1 MEANEYL
8 LMMRRYWRVILAAT
22 LIGGLAAAALGLATR
37 QEAVAQ
43 YSVTVSAVLLKPEA
57 QATVEAQLLQSEQFV
72 ATTSLLAPLDG
83 KGASR
88 IATMTTVAESEVV
101 LAKVASVLGTTIE
114 DLQAR
119 LIAAVPPGTE
129 ILEISGRGPDEAAA
143 RALSVAVA
151 RQLTSELAE
160 INPSAAAPTLLG
172 TIVTAPKVGKESS
185 PIDLEQET
193 ARLARALVAADPT
206 AAQSTVTPLV
216 AMFDES
222 GAAKLLADLNLP
234 GQPAD
239 VLKDFVVT
247 AVAGAAD
254 PATGLIANTGE
265 ITIAVTASGAEDATA
280 LAQGA
285 AKILQERATTAAG
298 GDLTASSPLV
308 ITAVSDAALIP
319 PSGSGDRTLTNV
331 ILGLLIG
338 FAAGVGYAF
347 FRASRDGTIRRPRQL
362 FAITDT
368 PPIGVVTMNQG
379 DMTAPWVALNTSSPE
394 ADGYRSLRSNLVF
407 GSPNVR
413 VVAVT
418 SPQLGDGKLTV
429 AVNLAISLAK
439 VGKSVALVE
448 TDLRQP
454 RLANLLG
461 LNPATGLAEVLATN
475 LPIDQALQHW
485 QTGAITV
492 LSAGSLAPN
501 AAELLSSPR
510 YEQVLAGL
518 RDTHDYVICL
528 SGPILGGTEAA
539 VVAKQS
545 DGALVV
551 VHLAKTTTTELAAA
565 ATTLIQVQASIAGLV
580 VTAVPPAEAINWAVF
595 PASAPAEV

>member
-1 MEANEYL
+1 
-8 LMMRRYWRVILAAT
+8 
-22 LIGGLAAAALGLATR
+22 
-37 QEAVAQ
+37 
-43 YSVTVSAVLLKPEA
+43 
-57 QATVEAQLLQSEQFV
+57 
-72 ATTSLLAPLDG
+72 
-83 KGASR
+83 
-88 IATMTTVAESEVV
+88 
-101 LAKVASVLGTTIE
+101 
-114 DLQAR
+114 
-119 LIAAVPPGTE
+119 
-129 ILEISGRGPDEAAA
+129 
-143 RALSVAVA
+143 
-151 RQLTSELAE
+151 
-160 INPSAAAPTLLG
+160 
-172 TIVTAPKVGKESS
+172 
-185 PIDLEQET
+185 
-193 ARLARALVAADPT
+193 
-206 AAQSTVTPLV
+206 
-216 AMFDES
+216 
-222 GAAKLLADLNLP
+222 
-234 GQPAD
+234 
-239 VLKDFVVT
+239 
-247 AVAGAAD
+247 
-254 PATGLIANTGE
+254 
-265 ITIAVTASGAEDATA
+265 
-280 LAQGA
+280 
-285 AKILQERATTAAG
+285 
-298 GDLTASSPLV
+298 
-308 ITAVSDAALIP
+308 
-319 PSGSGDRTLTNV
+319 
-331 ILGLLIG
+331 LIG

-485 QTGAITV
+485 QTGAVTV
-492 LSAGSLAPN
+492 LSAGSPAPN